1 MCLTLGYAARV
12 AVGKHWERRCRLAQA
27 KGWVS
32 LHQPNGSRKGTHHWK
47 TQPAQHSSSMHLRLR
62 VFMRLDAMHG
72 WQLMATTQAAFL
84 HGCVGFPCACPSKLL
99 ALMCRC
105 CCRLCV
111 AVACSL
117 TGLCWVTLCFGLLP
131 LLLLSRQ
138 PPWSWHRQPGRT
150 RHGSQGEWGGQQ
162 SERLLHRC
170 TCNGQSICA
179 TCSAY

>member
-1 MCLTLGYAARV
+1 MLQGWQLASTGSVVAGWHKPRGGFPCISPVAAAR
-12 AVGKHWERRCRLAQA
+12 GLTIERHNQRSTTPPCTSRC
-27 KGWVS
+27 
-32 LHQPNGSRKGTHHWK
+32 
-47 TQPAQHSSSMHLRLR
+47 
-62 VFMRLDAMHG
+62 VFSCVTDAMHG

-105 CCRLCV
+105 CRRLCGP
-111 AVACSL
+111 VACSL